1 LALIGAGANRHD
13 VTQLGPVLDAM
24 VIASTDK
31 GASFLYADKGYA
43 GEPAQ
48 EVLTCR
54 GYALRVNGKKRQ
66 RGRPWKNRRWVV
78 EAAHSWFNR
87 FRKLLVM
94 WLQFNSTSSASPQ
107 RTHL

>member
-1 LALIGAGANRHD
+1 LALTVTGANRHD

-54 GYALRVNGKKRQ
+54 GSMGRNASEAVPGRIGVGLLKRLTP
-66 RGRPWKNRRWVV
+66 GSTVSGS
-78 EAAHSWFNR
+78 SW
-87 FRKLLVM
+87 
-94 WLQFNSTSSASPQ
+94 
-107 RTHL
+107 